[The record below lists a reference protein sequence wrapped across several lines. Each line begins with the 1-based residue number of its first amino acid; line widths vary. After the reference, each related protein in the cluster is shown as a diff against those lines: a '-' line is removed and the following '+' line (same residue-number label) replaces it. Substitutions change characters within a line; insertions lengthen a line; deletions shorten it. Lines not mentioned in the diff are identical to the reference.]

1 MGPSASWRL
10 VLTLASGISSSLG
23 LSVFV
28 VVETEDGAMA
38 EKVRQD
44 EDNRV
49 PGSVGGVRVKR
60 W

>member
-1 MGPSASWRL
+1 MGPSASWRS

-38 EKVRQD
+38 EMVRQD
-44 EDNRV
+44 EDH
-49 PGSVGGVRVKR
+49 GVSGVKR